1 MTNTFSSPV
10 PVGSRFTSGFM
21 TRARPDHA
29 GSDYA
34 PPKPG
39 QHVNIYAVADGTVT
53 AAGVNVLKGHT
64 GVIVVIDHGLLTGN
78 GSTDRTVTN
87 YGHLQKSLVRPG
99 QKVKAGQ
106 VIGIMGDTGN
116 ASGVHLH
123 IGVRFKTVGAKTY
136 KWSDPAAWLKSKG
149 ITPGKTAPVKPKSS
163 SSYTVKS
170 GDTLGAIADRFDT
183 TVKALAAA
191 NGITNPNKITVG
203 QRLKV

>member
-21 TRARPDHA
+21 TRSRPNHA
-29 GSDYA
+29 GTDYA

-39 QHVNIYAVADGTVT
+39 QHVNIYAVADGTVA

-64 GVIVVIDHGLLTGN
+64 GVIVVLDHGLLTGN
-78 GSTDRTVTN
+78 GSTDRTLTN

-99 QKVKAGQ
+99 QKVKAGEI
-106 VIGIMGDTGN
+106 IGIMGETGN
-116 ASGVHLH
+116 VTGVHLH
-123 IGVRFKTVGAKTY
+123 LGVRFKRLGAKSY

-149 ITPGKTAPVKPKSS
+149 ITPGRTAPVKPKSS
-163 SSYTVKS
+163 TYTVKR
-170 GDTLGAIADRFDT
+170 GDTLGAIATRFNT

-191 NGITNPNKITVG
+191 NGIKDPDRIAVG
-203 QRLKV
+203 QKLKV